1 MSNNSTR
8 QTPRGILPA
17 PLHGIYIP
25 RTTQGRRIQDKHGEH
40 QPRTT
45 QRSSTRRARS
55 NSETNG
61 QHRAW
66 NASDD
71 GEPKLNGHS
80 SQTVPAPLMGSG
92 THGPLRW
99 SAPYGSDTR
108 HDATTR
114 LSDPS
119 RKRPLIDW
127 AALLTCRKPQEES
140 SRQAFCCASEKQQQ
154 PGSAKHTIQ
163 ASPLRKGHHWSQSQA
178 QHSTAQHSSTQH
190 RSSRSAANSS
200 PQH

>member
-66 NASDD
+66 NASND

-80 SQTVPAPLMGSG
+80 SQTGRQSTAARSTQDQDQHEPSSWRPGKSLALQELPNGVQAYNTRGYKPRWDIDDRNGSQS
-92 THGPLRW
+92 THT
-99 SAPYGSDTR
+99 GSTR
-108 HDATTR
+108 ICKSRQQQR
-114 LSDPS
+114 LWCPF
-119 RKRPLIDW
+119 
-127 AALLTCRKPQEES
+127 ALLADS
-140 SRQAFCCASEKQQQ
+140 VA
-154 PGSAKHTIQ
+154 
-163 ASPLRKGHHWSQSQA
+163 SQA
-178 QHSTAQHSSTQH
+178 AY
-190 RSSRSAANSS
+190 APAC
-200 PQH
+200 P